1 MLEVVPAFITG
12 RSTARAES
20 IRVQSRRFHYKFR
33 RKVVKL
39 AYEDDRLADLLQS
52 SPAAAFD
59 IATRDPDD
67 PVRIEATRLV
77 MEGQSLT
84 VVARALQQPLWLRRL
99 PPEAF
104 VEPLDHGFSQ
114 HWHNAAF
121 AARILNAAPLEAERT
136 GRWLRAV
143 IQAEHV
149 GGPAFAQWIASQRLF
164 TTRRPPPV
172 QLLPLGMYAWYST
185 QSGLPGGQIIPQQWN
200 DKISLGRASSLTRE
214 WFVRALQD
222 FCLDPDMFKDV
233 WNRSRIVGKFEIVP
247 LITASSLHDEAAM
260 IHNCLK
266 RYVSNVAQGVSHI
279 YSVRLG
285 GVRIADFEVRMSTAT
300 GQPWIAQICGPRNN
314 RAAPEAQD
322 AASAWLMLQLRDAGP
337 MPKVTPPRYSEVLF
351 QRDIWGPYERA
362 RCSDIGTRF
371 NQKAPSAA
379 TVLNELSALA
389 LLERS

>member
-1 MLEVVPAFITG
+1 MLEVVPAFIKG
-12 RSTARAES
+12 RSNARADS
-20 IRVQSRRFHYKFR
+20 IRAQSRRFHYKYR
-33 RKVVKL
+33 SRVAKL
-39 AYEDDRLADLLQS
+39 AYEDDRLADLMQS

-84 VVARALQQPLWLRRL
+84 VVAHALKQPPWLRRL
-99 PPEAF
+99 PPETF
-104 VEPLDHGFSQ
+104 VAPFDHGFSQ
-114 HWHNAAF
+114 HWHTAAF
-121 AARILNAAPLEAERT
+121 ASRILNAAPLEPERG
-136 GRWLRAV
+136 GRWLQAV
-143 IQAEHV
+143 IQAEQV

-164 TTRRPPPV
+164 ATRRPPPM
-172 QLLPLGMYAWYST
+172 QLLPLGMYAWYSM

-200 DKISLGRASSLTRE
+200 EKVSLGRASSLTRE

-233 WNRSRIVGKFEIVP
+233 WNRSRMVGNFEIVP
-247 LITASSLHDEAAM
+247 LITASSLHDEADM
-260 IHNCLK
+260 VHNCLK

-279 YSVRLG
+279 YSVRLA
-285 GVRIADFEVRMSTAT
+285 GVRMADFEVRMSTAT
-300 GQPWIAQICGPRNN
+300 GQPWIPQICGPRNS
-314 RAAPEAQD
+314 RVAPEVQD
-322 AASAWLMLQLRDAGP
+322 AAAAWLMMQLRDAGP

-362 RCSDIGTRF
+362 RRSDIGMRF
-371 NQKAPSAA
+371 NHKAPRAETILSD
-379 TVLNELSALA
+379 LSALA